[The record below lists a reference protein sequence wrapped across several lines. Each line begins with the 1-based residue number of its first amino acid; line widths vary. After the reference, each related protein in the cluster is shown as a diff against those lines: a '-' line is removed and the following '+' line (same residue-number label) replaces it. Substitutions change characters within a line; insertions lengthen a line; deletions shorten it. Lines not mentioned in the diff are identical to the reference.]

1 MPLEIIGKYAKNLPI
16 IRTGFNYAKVIVNE

>member
-1 MPLEIIGKYAKNLPI
+1 MLLEIIGKYAKNLPI